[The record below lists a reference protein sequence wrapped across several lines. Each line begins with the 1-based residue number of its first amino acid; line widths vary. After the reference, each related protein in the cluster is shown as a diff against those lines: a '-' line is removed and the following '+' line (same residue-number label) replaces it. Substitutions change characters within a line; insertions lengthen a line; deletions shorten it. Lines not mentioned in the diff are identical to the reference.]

1 MHQEKI
7 QKLEKAM
14 ALPGISADEK
24 AIYAK
29 AIAKLKSEA
38 TPAGKKPCADDCHDC
53 HDCKEKKVKAAPPKK
68 KTPAPAKAP
77 AKEKIVITH
86 LKELKSTNVEL
97 QVAALVTECVKN
109 ENVGHQQFGNS
120 LSVYSVTQAVNKLI
134 LDIKTGNNTNAAH
147 TYRVILDGGKKANL
161 TRNGT
166 PILSIEKVSEET
178 PTATKSVNCQI
189 LDKDGKPDIS
199 PAAVK
204 QLEECAENL
213 PQTKDKYFKDG
224 KYTPER
230 KALHDKIIKS
240 FKKDKPCV
248 DDSREPVCILTGGP
262 PGSGKST
269 WLAKYLP
276 WATKDRVY
284 HIDADEVRAMLPE
297 YKGWNATSTHVE
309 TKDVVNRL
317 IDEIGKPCEYDLIYD
332 GTMNKATSYDAL
344 VDKIRKLGYKVFIIY
359 ISVPKKV
366 SEQRV
371 LERYR
376 KRGRYVPKIVIDEVY
391 EKGLTAFEKLAKEA
405 DGFIHVDGESG
416 KIVDKG
422 GMPLP
427 DGKRFEKPTAKPEA
441 AKPAAPAAPKK
452 GKNETREELK
462 AKAKTREELV
472 ADAEKQIEKIKSMS
486 ESQIIDFG
494 LKFNAQRG
502 TATALKDGLGDNK
515 ARLSPTPEN
524 LIRWM
529 RNPGKFDLI
538 GVDTFERTD
547 PTKDYKK
554 EISIQKFWNNIFG
567 IKHNIS

>member
-29 AIAKLKSEA
+29 AISKLKSEA
-38 TPAGKKPCADDCHDC
+38 KSAAKKPCADDCHDC
-53 HDCKEKKVKAAPPKK
+53 HDCKEKKGKAAPPKK
-68 KTPAPAKAP
+68 KTPA
-77 AKEKIVITH
+77 
-86 LKELKSTNVEL
+86 
-97 QVAALVTECVKN
+97 
-109 ENVGHQQFGNS
+109 
-120 LSVYSVTQAVNKLI
+120 
-134 LDIKTGNNTNAAH
+134 
-147 TYRVILDGGKKANL
+147 
-161 TRNGT
+161 
-166 PILSIEKVSEET
+166 

-376 KRGRYVPKIVIDEVY
+376 KRGRYVPKLVIDEVY

-427 DGKRFEKPTAKPEA
+427 DGKRFEKPTAKPDEPKQYVVTKDEKFLTNYGMKKFWFSPNKEFA
-441 AKPAAPAAPKK
+441 YIFDDKETAERHAKQYDGKVEPLKEEKPAAPVAPKK
-452 GKNETREELK
+452 GKGETREELK

-486 ESQIIDFG
+486 ESQVIEFG

-567 IKHNIS
+567 IKHNI